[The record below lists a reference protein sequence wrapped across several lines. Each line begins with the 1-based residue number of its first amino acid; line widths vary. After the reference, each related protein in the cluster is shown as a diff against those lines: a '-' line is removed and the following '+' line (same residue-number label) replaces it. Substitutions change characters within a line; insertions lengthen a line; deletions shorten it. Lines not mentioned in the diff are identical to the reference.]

1 MYNPIT
7 FIKDV
12 LDILKDG
19 GPGDAI
25 GACEITP
32 EHRQKIINTLGPRS
46 EKYAK
51 LGDFLTEFETTV
63 TIVPAKDF
71 RKHYAFDEAPPYMVE
86 DIPMTPVRTI
96 KSL

>member
-12 LDILKDG
+12 IDLLKEP
-19 GPGDAI
+19 PGEAV

-32 EHRQKIINTLGPRS
+32 GNRARIIETLGPRS

-51 LGDFLTEFETTV
+51 LGDFLVEFDNTV

-71 RKHYAFDEAPPYMVE
+71 HKHYAFREGFEQDER
-86 DIPMTPVRTI
+86 DITPVITI
-96 KSL
+96 KPI